1 METLRIFLRLTHI
14 FSGTIWVG
22 SALFIT
28 LFLEP
33 VVRAAGAEGGRVMSR
48 LVTTTAF
55 AKYMI
60 TASLLTVVSGIVL
73 YGLDA
78 GFNSAWV
85 TSREGLIFSLGSL
98 AGLTAYV
105 TGLFVI
111 APTSQRI
118 GALGQEM
125 ALAGGPPTTVQ
136 LSEMTVLQGRAL
148 RFGRLEVFLMVIT
161 VLGMAGARI
170 F

>member
-1 METLRIFLRLTHI
+1 METLRIGLRLTHI
-14 FSGTIWVG
+14 FSGTLWVG
-22 SALFIT
+22 SAIFIT
-28 LFLEP
+28 FFLDP
-33 VVRAAGAEGGRVMSR
+33 VVRAAGAEGGRLMNR
-48 LVTTTAF
+48 LVTTTGF

-60 TASLLTVVSGIVL
+60 ASSLLTVLSGITL

-78 GFNSAWV
+78 GFNSVWI
-85 TSREGLIFSLGSL
+85 TSREGIIFSLGSL
-98 AGLTAYV
+98 AGLAAYA

-118 GALGQEM
+118 GALGHEM
-125 ALAGGPPTTVQ
+125 ALAGGPPSTLQ
-136 LSEMTVLQGRAL
+136 LGEMATLQGRAM
-148 RFGRLEVFLMVIT
+148 RFGRLEVVLMVLT

>member
-1 METLRIFLRLTHI
+1 METLRIILRLTHI

-22 SALFIT
+22 SAIFMT

-33 VVRAAGAEGGRVMSR
+33 VVRAAGAEGGRVMNR
-48 LVTTTAF
+48 LVTKTGF
-55 AKYMI
+55 ARYMI
-60 TASLLTVVSGIVL
+60 ASSLLTVLSGIVL

-78 GFNSAWV
+78 SFNAAWMA
-85 TSREGLIFSLGSL
+85 SREGIIFSLGSL
-98 AGLTAYV
+98 AGLSAYA

-125 ALAGGPPTTVQ
+125 ALAGGPPSTIQV
-136 LSEMTVLQGRAL
+136 SEMESLQGRAL
-148 RFGRLEVFLMVIT
+148 RFGRVEVVLMVFT